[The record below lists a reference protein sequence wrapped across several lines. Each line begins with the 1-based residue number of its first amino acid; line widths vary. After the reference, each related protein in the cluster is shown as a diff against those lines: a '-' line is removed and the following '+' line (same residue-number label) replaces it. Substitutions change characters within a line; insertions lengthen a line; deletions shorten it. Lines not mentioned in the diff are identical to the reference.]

1 MTNVVTIVLVATVFS
16 VAAAMHSLTGFG
28 FSLISVGILSL
39 LIGPKLAVPLVV
51 IASAANCI
59 YLMWLLRRDIMFKE
73 VIALVVICALFT
85 PVGSICLRHFNKTVI
100 MRFMG
105 LVILVV
111 SFMSLLELQH
121 LRLFAARPFKWL
133 AAAVAGVLGGAFDM
147 PGPPLVLYAYNCDW
161 PVRNA
166 MANLQFVFAVL
177 SPIIIISFGLSG
189 LLNRVVVGWGIAY
202 TPLVCLFTIIGS
214 WISKRLSIRHLNV
227 VINVLLVLL
236 AISLVVKG

>member
-1 MTNVVTIVLVATVFS
+1 
-16 VAAAMHSLTGFG
+16 
-28 FSLISVGILSL
+28 
-39 LIGPKLAVPLVV
+39 
-51 IASAANCI
+51 
-59 YLMWLLRRDIMFKE
+59 
-73 VIALVVICALFT
+73 
-85 PVGSICLRHFNKTVI
+85 

-133 AAAVAGVLGGAFDM
+133 AAVVAGLLGGAFDM

-214 WISKRLSIRHLNV
+214 WISKRLSVRHLNAA
-227 VINVLLVLL
+227 INVFLVLL
-236 AISLVVKG
+236 GMSLAVKG